1 MLPKGSTKGFELALF
16 TAYGLFSMFK
26 IFFKPR
32 KLLIGSLKSGWIF
45 FLHLYK
51 FQTVVKPEL
60 SPECDQKKRTSL
72 LQTDSL
78 NWGNKDFFDSV
89 ILK

>member
-26 IFFKPR
+26 IVFKPR

-51 FQTVVKPEL
+51 FQTVVNTEL
-60 SPECDQKKRTSL
+60 APKYDQKKDLL

-78 NWGNKDFFDSV
+78 NWGNKDFSDSV
-89 ILK
+89 VLK